1 MYKWN
6 PEDYR
11 QNSTSQER
19 AAEAL
24 ISKLELEG
32 NEHILDIG
40 CGDGKVTARLASR
53 VPHGWVLGIDSSQD
67 MIDFSQ
73 KRFSS
78 PQYANL
84 RFELG
89 DATRL
94 DFDEEFDLVI
104 SFSCLHWVKD
114 HLTVLKDV
122 KRSLKPGG
130 RLLFLCGGKG
140 TVDDL
145 ADSAR
150 EVITG
155 DKWRRYFRDFSN
167 PYGIYSPEEYH
178 AWLEQT
184 GLEELRAEL
193 TIDDIVLPGREGVE
207 GFLRTTWLPIT
218 ERIPEDLRTQFVG
231 EISERHLEKRPLQEG
246 MARIGA
252 GVLLVEARKPF

>member
-1 MYKWN
+1 M
-6 PEDYR
+6 ESRGFR

-19 AAEAL
+19 AAEVL

-32 NEHILDIG
+32 NEHVLDIG
-40 CGDGKVTARLASR
+40 CGDGKVTAKLASR
-53 VPHGWVLGIDSSQD
+53 VPHGCVLGIDSSQD

-73 KRFSS
+73 KRLSS

-84 RFELG
+84 RFEPG

-94 DFDEEFDLVI
+94 DFN
-104 SFSCLHWVKD
+104 
-114 HLTVLKDV
+114 
-122 KRSLKPGG
+122 
-130 RLLFLCGGKG
+130 
-140 TVDDL
+140 
-145 ADSAR
+145 
-150 EVITG
+150 EVIAG

-167 PYGIYSPEEYH
+167 PYGIYGPEEYH

-193 TIDDIVLPGREGVE
+193 TIDDIVLPGREGLE

-231 EISERHLEKRPLQEG
+231 EIAERHLEKRPLQEG

-252 GVLLVEARKPF
+252 GVLLVEARKPFLINIEHKN